1 MRQEE
6 WTVEAADAYLNEI
19 PKFTSEKHTAEGLRR
34 MLSYLNALPQEER
47 IVHVAGTNGKG
58 SVCSFLD
65 AVLQKAGKRTAR
77 FTSPHLVRVTER
89 FSFDGQEADDA
100 LFLEAFEAVKAS
112 YAHFEQEG
120 LGHPTYFEYL
130 FLMFM
135 WMVRRK
141 KPEYVIL
148 ETGLGGRL
156 DATNAVDNPVVSVIT
171 TISLEHTAILG
182 DTIEKIANEKAG
194 IIKPGIPV
202 VCSGIVKEAADVIR
216 KRAADFG
223 CDCHVVD
230 DNTFELIQNTY
241 GYIDFLIHNEYYK
254 NDCFRLS
261 TNALYQMENASIA
274 LTVCANLCDRGMI
287 KLDNK
292 AVSMAMYDTHW
303 AGRMELLRDNLY
315 VDGAH
320 NPQGIQ
326 SFVDSVNSLYE
337 NSRLDKATLLFS
349 VVSDKNYDRMIKILC
364 SCKHFRQIYVTITGG
379 IRKLPADIIKETF
392 EAHIKDTPVYVFE
405 SVEEAMKKWDNRL
418 MFATGSLYLVG
429 DVDRALEGKENNH
442 D

>member
-156 DATNAVDNPVVSVIT
+156 DATNCIEHPALTVIT
-171 TISLEHTAILG
+171 SISLDHMEYLG
-182 DTIEKIANEKAG
+182 GTVTQIAGEKAG
-194 IIKPGIPV
+194 ILKKNMPV
-202 VCSGIVKEAADVIR
+202 VYDDTDAAASAVIR
-216 KRAADFG
+216 NRAA
-223 CDCHVVD
+223 
-230 DNTFELIQNTY
+230 ELSCPAYPISPAKASVCLFPSKRNIRQSTPASLTRRRGFLQWTGRQRQRASGMRY
-241 GYIDFLIHNEYYK
+241 GADAWRRSRTEFIW
-254 NDCFRLS
+254 
-261 TNALYQMENASIA
+261 MA
-274 LTVCANLCDRGMI
+274 LTMRA
-287 KLDNK
+287 
-292 AVSMAMYDTHW
+292 
-303 AGRMELLRDNLY
+303 
-315 VDGAH
+315 
-320 NPQGIQ
+320 
-326 SFVDSVNSLYE
+326 
-337 NSRLDKATLLFS
+337 
-349 VVSDKNYDRMIKILC
+349 
-364 SCKHFRQIYVTITGG
+364 
-379 IRKLPADIIKETF
+379 
-392 EAHIKDTPVYVFE
+392 E
-405 SVEEAMKKWDNRL
+405 SVRL
-418 MFATGSLYLVG
+418 
-429 DVDRALEGKENNH
+429 RARRQR
-442 D
+442 